1 MRRRA
6 QVIDLGIGALAFAV
20 TLAILAARGLGTPNL
35 HDRALDLPGVL
46 LAAAST
52 LPLAARRRFPTAA
65 FLIIAAASLA
75 LIGLAYPLDA
85 PIGATAGA
93 YTLGAVY
100 GGQRRSSRRVTAT
113 LAVAAFIPAV
123 AAVYAVTG
131 VDVPRISMDLLF
143 WAAVLAGLWIVGD
156 RTRLRAE
163 RISELAEQAR
173 RVEREAQHERR
184 LAAAEERTRI
194 ARDLHD
200 SAGHAINVILVQA
213 GAARLLHQRD
223 PQRSQ
228 LAIGVIEQV
237 ARGLIEEIDGL
248 IHALRD
254 DVAPG
259 PSTPGDELAIADV
272 LRQHEAAGLRISADI
287 QGSRPALPASV
298 AWATHRI
305 LREAFTNATRHG
317 TGSAELTL
325 VFGAEELTITVTN
338 PVPAAPPSGAGDRR
352 GHGIL
357 GMRERAGMLGGALD
371 IGARGD
377 TFRLHARLP
386 YGGLTPAQNAQQTHD
401 AHDAHDAQDMQN
413 APGAHRAPGGRRPG
427 AASIGAAAS

>member
-1 MRRRA
+1 MRRRDL
-6 QVIDLGIGALAFAV
+6 VIDAGIGALAFGV
-20 TLAILAARGLGTPNL
+20 TVAILAARGLGTPNL
-35 HDRALDLPGVL
+35 HDRALDVPGVL

-52 LPLAARRRFPTAA
+52 LPLAARRRFPTVA
-65 FLIIAAASLA
+65 FLVIAAASLA

-85 PIGATAGA
+85 PIGATVGA
-93 YTLGAVY
+93 YALGATY
-100 GGQRRSSRRVTAT
+100 GSQRRSVRRVAAT

-123 AAVYAVTG
+123 AVVYASTG

-163 RISELAEQAR
+163 RIVELAEQAR
-173 RVEREAQHERR
+173 RAEREAQRERR

-223 PQRSQ
+223 PERSQ
-228 LAIGVIEQV
+228 RAIATIEEV
-237 ARGLIEEIDGL
+237 ARNLIGEIDGL
-248 IHALRD
+248 VQALRD
-254 DVAPG
+254 DVLPE
-259 PSTPGDELAIADV
+259 PSTPGDQLAIADL
-272 LRQHEAAGLRISADI
+272 LRQHKDAGLRIRADI
-287 QGSRPALPASV
+287 RGTRPSLPASV

-317 TGSAELTL
+317 TGTAELSL

-338 PVPAAPPSGAGDRR
+338 PTGPAAPSRRAATDRR

-357 GMRERAGMLGGALD
+357 GMRERVGLLGGDLD
-371 IGARGD
+371 IGAEGD

-386 YGGLTPAQNAQQTHD
+386 YGGLTPAPSGPD
-401 AHDAHDAQDMQN
+401 R
-413 APGAHRAPGGRRPG
+413 RAPGVK
-427 AASIGAAAS
+427 SIGAAVS